1 MSSPP
6 PIPHYVVSSTSKCKH
21 DIINLSKHV
30 MDLANVHF
38 QNVSVFFKNESY
50 LWSIYMMCVIL

>member
-6 PIPHYVVSSTSKCKH
+6 PIPHYVVSSTSKYKH

-38 QNVSVFFKNESY
+38 HNVVYSVKMKA
-50 LWSIYMMCVIL
+50 IYEVYT